1 MDGRS
6 IDQYAVLIRPMN
18 TQFVWGQQMI
28 PVLTEGKGECELADM
43 ESNHVSVQYA
53 YTSVSQGSDPL
64 SEILELSVFAL
75 YWVVNRT
82 KDTLFI
88 AGKEEKPVQ
97 RLPGEP
103 VTVSLGVTPS
113 DTPLLQ
119 PVLFSAGGNG
129 KKTVIRL
136 RKGNSPWGSRVTLE
150 KQACETVRIP
160 ASPPYTRFDSLYS
173 VSVQRAPKP
182 FEATRVL
189 VISPRYVFVNRTP
202 HELTLWQEK
211 ESVAL
216 PASSGISWTE
226 FLPASQHVLRLS
238 KDMESRSAPFSCD
251 SAQPIDLQLSSGAET
266 LLLSVKTSFVD
277 DLHTLSIDLLV
288 RQVGNCHR

>member
-6 IDQYAVLIRPMN
+6 VDQYAILVRPMN
-18 TQFVWGQQMI
+18 SQFVWGQQMI
-28 PVLTEGKGECELADM
+28 PVVTEGKGECELADM
-43 ESNHVSVQYA
+43 ESNHVSVQYTYA
-53 YTSVSQGSDPL
+53 SVSQGGDSL
-64 SEILELSVFAL
+64 SEVLELSVYSL

-103 VTVSLGVTPS
+103 VTVSLDSAPS
-113 DTPLLQ
+113 DAPLLQ
-119 PVLFSAGGNG
+119 PILFSAGGNG

-136 RKGNSPWGSRVTLE
+136 RKGNSPWSPRVSLE
-150 KQACETVRIP
+150 KQSCETVRIP
-160 ASPPYTRFDSLYS
+160 ASPPYTRFDSLYA

-182 FEATRVL
+182 FESTRVL
-189 VISPRYVFVNRTP
+189 VISPRYVFVNRTSYD
-202 HELTLWQEK
+202 LTLWQET

-226 FLPASQHVLRLS
+226 FLPTSQHMLRLS
-238 KDMESRSAPFSCD
+238 KDASSRSAPFSCD
-251 SAQPIDLQLSSGAET
+251 SAQPIDLQLCNGEET
-266 LLLSVKTSFVD
+266 LLLSVKTSLVD
-277 DLHTLSIDLLV
+277 DLHTVSIDLLV
-288 RQVGNCHR
+288 RQVERRNR

>member
-6 IDQYAVLIRPMN
+6 IGQYAILVRPVN
-18 TQFVWGQQMI
+18 SQFVWGQQMI
-28 PVLTEGKGECELADM
+28 PVVTEGKGECELADM

-53 YTSVSQGSDPL
+53 YASVPQGSDSL
-64 SEILELSVFAL
+64 SEVLELSVYSL

-88 AGKEEKPVQ
+88 AGKEEKLVQ

-103 VTVSLGVTPS
+103 VAVSLESTPCEA
-113 DTPLLQ
+113 PLLQ
-119 PVLFSAGGNG
+119 PVLFSAGGIG

-136 RKGNSPWGSRVTLE
+136 RKGNSPWSARVSLE
-150 KQACETVRIP
+150 KQSCETVRIP

-173 VSVQRAPKP
+173 VSVQHAPKP

-189 VISPRYVFVNRTP
+189 VISPRYVFVNRTS
-202 HELTLWQEK
+202 HDLTLWQET

-216 PASSGISWTE
+216 PASSGITWTE
-226 FLPASQHVLRLS
+226 FLPASQHLLRLS
-238 KDMESRSAPFSCD
+238 KDAVSRSAPFSCD
-251 SAQPIDLQLSSGAET
+251 SAQPIDLQLSDGEET
-266 LLLSVKTSFVD
+266 LLLSVKTSLVD
-277 DLHTLSIDLLV
+277 DLHTVSIDLLV
-288 RQVGNCHR
+288 RQVEKRNK